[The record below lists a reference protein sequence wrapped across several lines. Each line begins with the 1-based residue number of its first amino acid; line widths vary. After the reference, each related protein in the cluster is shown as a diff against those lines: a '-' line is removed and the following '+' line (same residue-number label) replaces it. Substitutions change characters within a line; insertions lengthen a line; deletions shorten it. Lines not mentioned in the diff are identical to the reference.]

1 MFHINHTDFLSI
13 HAKVSA
19 IKSLKRTC
27 PASDPVTPLC
37 SKRIFQPTCT
47 NAFQELKM
55 SITVTQILQLK
66 VVLFQ
71 KYLYF
76 EKYIIKSN
84 HRRCSIQKLFFKNTS
99 VGAFFK

>member
-47 NAFQELKM
+47 NAFQEIKNVYYCN
-55 SITVTQILQLK
+55 TN
-66 VVLFQ
+66 FA
-71 KYLYF
+71 
-76 EKYIIKSN
+76 IKSSSFSKVFILWKIHN
-84 HRRCSIQKLFFKNTS
+84 QKQPPEVFYTKAVL
-99 VGAFFK
+99 